1 MNSVKCLL
9 LLAFI
14 GLASSVSVTKL
25 LGDEWHL
32 FKASHNKKYNEF
44 EEKFRMKVYMENR
57 HKIARHNLQ
66 YENGEKSYSMAMNH
80 FGDLLHH
87 EFVSVMNGF
96 KGTNFS
102 KSENGAFFMEA
113 ANVQVPAAIDW
124 RDLGAVTPVKDQ
136 GQCGSYWAFSTTG
149 ALEGQNFRKTGN
161 LTSLS
166 EQNLIDCSGKYG
178 NEGCNG
184 GLMDQAF
191 QYIKDNKGI
200 DTEDTYPYEAE
211 DDVCRYNPK
220 NRGAVDSGF
229 VDIPSG
235 NEAKLMAAV
244 ATVGPVS
251 IAIDASHESF
261 QFYSKGV
268 YNEPECSSDD
278 LDHGVLVVGY
288 GTEKGKDYWIVKNSW
303 SEKWGDNGFIRMV
316 RNRKNQC
323 GVATAASYPIV

>member
-136 GQCGSYWAFSTTG
+136 GQCGSCWAFSTTG

-288 GTEKGKDYWIVKNSW
+288 GTEKGKDYWIVNNSW